1 MPNIIVFIYSGEFMK
16 YVIVGGVAGGAA
28 VAARLRRNDEHAEII
43 IYEKGEYISYAN
55 CGLPYYVGET
65 IKDRE
70 KLFLENPET
79 FKSNLNIDVKNRHE
93 VLSIDKVNKT
103 VKVEN
108 LTNSN
113 ITTESYDKLI
123 LSPGATPIVP
133 PIDGINSNKVFTLRN
148 VPDADRL
155 KNAIDNEKPTS
166 AVVIGAGFIGM
177 EAAENLYERGLNV
190 TIVEMADQVMTPL
203 DYEMAAQVHEHL
215 KFKEVALYL
224 SDGVKKL
231 KDLGNRIEIELQSG
245 KKIFTDMVVLS
256 IGVKPLTVLA
266 ENADIEVNR
275 GIVVNKFMETS
286 APDIYALGD
295 AAEMEHGITGIKTIV
310 PLAGPAGKQARIL
323 ADNLVYNSK
332 KEYKGAIGT
341 SIAKIFDLTVATTGL
356 PEKMIEHGAMSVIIN
371 GSSHAGYYP
380 GAMQLFL
387 KLVFD
392 KTGKLLGAQGVGYDG
407 VDKRIEMIAA
417 VIRMGGTVNDLT
429 EVEHAYA
436 PPFSSSKDPVNIIGF
451 TAENVL
457 LGRSDHTKWSE
468 LKEIFDTKSSDYTLL
483 DIRTIDERELH
494 PISGTLNMDK
504 SDVRTNLN
512 KIPRDKK
519 IIILCSGGLRAY
531 LTERILKQE
540 GFKNVSILSGG
551 LNIFF
556 SSIKE
561 QTNKIEFSNTVPHR
575 EHEHSVSDL
584 TSGFIEV
591 DACGLQ
597 CPGPILK
604 LKSEI
609 DKIPAST
616 KLRVTASDPGFYKDV
631 TSWCNMTG
639 NKILGVEQSKGQV
652 VALIEKSAKVETSNP
667 QGFSVNASG
676 NEVTIVCFSDDMDK
690 ALASMVIANGAIA
703 SGKKVTIFF
712 TFWGLSIIKDINKK
726 RVKKSFLGKLF
737 GFMLPDNLHKLGL
750 SKINMGGVGAFMM
763 RGIMHNLKIS
773 SIQEMLTTLLDNDAT
788 FIACQM
794 SMDVMGI
801 KKEELIKEVTIGGVA
816 NYLESATTA
825 GINLFI

>member
-1 MPNIIVFIYSGEFMK
+1 MK

-43 IYEKGEYISYAN
+43 IFEKGEYISYAN

-70 KLFLENPET
+70 KLFLENPST
-79 FKSNLNIDVKNRHE
+79 FKENLNIDVKNNHE
-93 VLSIDKVNKT
+93 VLSIDKINKT
-103 VKVEN
+103 VKVIN

-133 PIDGINSNKVFTLRN
+133 PISGIDSNKVFTLRN
-148 VPDADRL
+148 VPDADKL
-155 KNAIDNEKPTS
+155 KAAIDNDKPTS

-177 EAAENLYERGLNV
+177 EAAENLYDRGLNV
-190 TIVEMADQVMTPL
+190 TIVEMANQVMTPL

-224 SDGVKKL
+224 SDGVKSL

-245 KKIFTDMVVLS
+245 KRIFTDMVVLS

-266 ENADIEVNR
+266 ENAGIDVNR
-275 GIVVNKFMETS
+275 GIVVNEFLETS
-286 APDIYALGD
+286 AKDIYALGD
-295 AAEMEHGITGIKTIV
+295 AAEMKHGITGKNAIV

-332 KEYKGAIGT
+332 KPYKGAIGT

-356 PEKMIEHGAMSVIIN
+356 PEKSVEDSLSVIVN

-392 KTGKLLGAQGVGYDG
+392 KEGKLLGAQGVGYEG
-407 VDKRIEMIAA
+407 VDKRLEMIAA

-436 PPFSSSKDPVNIIGF
+436 PPFSSSKDPVNILGF

-457 LGRSDHTKWSE
+457 LNRSTHTKWHE
-468 LKEIFDTKSSDYTLL
+468 LNEIITTNNPDYVLL
-483 DIRTIDERELH
+483 DIRTVDERELH
-494 PISGTLNMDK
+494 PLSGTLQMDK
-504 SDVRTNLN
+504 SEVRSNLD
-512 KIPRDKK
+512 KIPKNKK
-519 IIILCSGGLRAY
+519 IVVLCSGGLRAY
-531 LTERILKQE
+531 LTERILRQE
-540 GFKNVSILSGG
+540 GFKSVSILSGG

-561 QTNKIEFSNTVPHR
+561 QTNKIEFTNTSPNRVP
-575 EHEHSVSDL
+575 ENLVNEF
-584 TSGFIEV
+584 TGGFIDV

-604 LKSEI
+604 LKTEI
-609 DKIPAST
+609 DKIPASS

-639 NKILGVEQSKGQV
+639 NKIIGVEQSKGKV
-652 VALIEKSAKVETSNP
+652 VALIEKSAKTE
-667 QGFSVNASG
+667 SVNNTGYSVSTSG
-676 NEVTIVCFSDDMDK
+676 NEVTIICFSDDMDK

-712 TFWGLSIIKDINKK
+712 TFWGLSIIKKRDKV
-726 RVKKSFLGKLF
+726 RVKKGIMGKMF
-737 GFMLPDNLHKLGL
+737 GMMLPNNLNKLGL
-750 SKINMGGVGAFMM
+750 SKMNMGGIGAFMM
-763 RGIMHNLKIS
+763 KGIMKNLKINTL
-773 SIQEMLTTLLDNDAT
+773 QEMLNTLIENDT
-788 FIACQM
+788 KFIACQM
-794 SMDVMGI
+794 SMDVMGV
-801 KKEELIKEVTIGGVA
+801 KQEELIDEATIGGVA
-816 NYLESATTA
+816 NYLESASTS

>member
-1 MPNIIVFIYSGEFMK
+1 MKSGGHMK

-28 VAARLRRNDEHAEII
+28 VAARLRRDDEHAEII
-43 IYEKGEYISYAN
+43 IFEKGEYISYAN
-55 CGLPYYVGET
+55 CGLPYYIGET

-70 KLFLENPET
+70 KLFLENPAT
-79 FKSNLNIDVKNRHE
+79 FKSNLNINVKNRHE
-93 VLSIDKVNKT
+93 VLSIDKDNKT

-108 LTNSN
+108 LINSN
-113 ITTESYDKLI
+113 ITTENYDKLI
-123 LSPGATPIVP
+123 LSPGATPIIP
-133 PIDGINSNKVFTLRN
+133 PIEGIDNDKVFTLRN

-155 KNAIDNEKPTS
+155 KAAIDNNSPTS

-177 EAAENLYERGLNV
+177 EAAENLYDRGLNV

-231 KDLGNRIEIELQSG
+231 KDLGNRIEIQLQSG
-245 KKIFTDMVVLS
+245 KKIYTDIVVLS
-256 IGVKPLTVLA
+256 IGVKPLTILA
-266 ENADIEVNR
+266 ENANITVNK
-275 GIVVNKFMETS
+275 GIVVNEYMETS
-286 APDIYALGD
+286 AQDIYALGD
-295 AAEMEHGITGIKTIV
+295 AAEMKHGITGKNAIV

-323 ADNLVYNSK
+323 ADNLVYNTK
-332 KEYKGAIGT
+332 KAYKGAIGT

-356 PEKMIEHGAMSVIIN
+356 PEKLIENDAMSVIIN

-392 KTGKLLGAQGVGYDG
+392 KKGKILGAQAVGYDG

-417 VIRMGGTVNDLT
+417 VIKMGGCVNDLT

-436 PPFSSSKDPVNIIGF
+436 PPFSSSKDPVNILGF

-457 LGRSDHTKWSE
+457 LGRSNHTTWGKFQ
-468 LKEIFDTKSSDYTLL
+468 EIFKSEKNEYTLL

-494 PISGTLNMDK
+494 PVTGTLNIDK
-504 SDVRTNLN
+504 SEIRTNLN
-512 KIPRDKK
+512 KIPKDKK
-519 IIILCSGGLRAY
+519 ILILCSGGLRAY

-540 GFKNVSILSGG
+540 NFSDVSILSGG
-551 LNIFF
+551 LNIYF
-556 SSIKE
+556 SAIKD
-561 QTNKIEFSNTVPHR
+561 QTNKIEFSNNSPLR
-575 EHEHSVSDL
+575 EQTQNINSI
-584 TSGFIEV
+584 TGGFIDV

-604 LKSEI
+604 LKKEI
-609 DKIPAST
+609 DNIPASG

-639 NKILGVEQSKGQV
+639 NKILSVEQSKGQV
-652 VALIEKSAKVETSNP
+652 IALIEKSAKPEPLNP
-667 QGFSVNASG
+667 QGYTMSSSG

-690 ALASMVIANGAIA
+690 ALASMVIANGAVA

-712 TFWGLSIIKDINKK
+712 TFWGLSIIKNVKK
-726 RVKKSFLGKLF
+726 RKVKKNFMGKMF
-737 GFMLPDNLHKLGL
+737 GFMLPDNLNKLGL
-750 SKINMGGVGAFMM
+750 SKINMGGMGAFMM
-763 RGIMHNLKIS
+763 RGIMRNLKIDS
-773 SIQEMLTTLLDNDAT
+773 LQHLLTTLIENDAKL
-788 FIACQM
+788 IACQM
-794 SMDVMGI
+794 SMDVMGV
-801 KKEELIKEVTIGGVA
+801 KKEELIDEVQIGGVA

>member
-1 MPNIIVFIYSGEFMK
+1 MK

-43 IYEKGEYISYAN
+43 IFEKGEYISYAN

-70 KLFLENPET
+70 KLFLENPDT
-79 FKSNLNIDVKNRHE
+79 FKSNLNIDVKNWHE
-93 VLSIDKVNKT
+93 VLSIDKLNKT

-113 ITTESYDKLI
+113 ITTETYDKLI

-155 KNAIDNEKPTS
+155 KAAIDNEKPTS

-177 EAAENLYERGLNV
+177 EAAENLYDRGLNV
-190 TIVEMADQVMTPL
+190 TIVEMANQIMTPL

-231 KDLGNRIEIELQSG
+231 NDLGNRIEIELQSG
-245 KKIFTDMVVLS
+245 KKIFTDMVILS

-266 ENADIEVNR
+266 ENAGIEVNR

-286 APDIYALGD
+286 ASDIYALGD
-295 AAEMEHGITGIKTIV
+295 AAEMEHGITGKYTIV

-371 GSSHAGYYP
+371 GTSHAGYYP

-392 KTGKLLGAQGVGYDG
+392 STGKLLGAQGVGYDG

-457 LGRSDHTKWSE
+457 LGRSTHTKWNE
-468 LKEIFDTKSSDYTLL
+468 LKEIFDTKNSDYTLL

-494 PISGTLNMDK
+494 PISGTINMDK
-504 SDVRTNLN
+504 SDVRTNLD

-540 GFKNVSILSGG
+540 GFENVSILSGG

-561 QTNKIEFSNTVPHR
+561 QTNKIEFSNTAPHR
-575 EHEHSVSDL
+575 EHQHSVSDL

-609 DKIPAST
+609 DKIPASS

-639 NKILGVEQSKGQV
+639 NKIIGVEQSKGQV

-667 QGFSVNASG
+667 QGFSVNATG
-676 NEVTIVCFSDDMDK
+676 NELTIVCFSDDMDK

-712 TFWGLSIIKDINKK
+712 TFWGLSIIKDLNKK
-726 RVKKSFLGKLF
+726 RVKKSFMGKMF
-737 GFMLPDNLHKLGL
+737 GFMLPNNLHKLGL
-750 SKINMGGVGAFMM
+750 SKMNMGGIGAFMM
-763 RGIMHNLKIS
+763 KGIMHNLKIS
-773 SIQEMLTTLLDNDAT
+773 SIKEMLTTLLDNDAT
-788 FIACQM
+788 LIACQM

-801 KKEELIKEVTIGGVA
+801 KKEELMKEVTIGGVA